1 MGVGSWLSNE
11 LEIVVVVLKSKVHPS
26 RPTFIDTCGNDRHM
40 LCNNNEPLIY
50 DLFPLFLCLKG
61 PKITPQRPVKMVNDT
76 LKPQRMD
83 CSLVTDSDVQ
93 YELQIIKSPDDITTW
108 LRYYWH
114 KETELDQLFVLR
126 RACYRLKRSYKLW
139 VMYLDLR
146 VDVCKRL
153 NSVEHKQEYIK
164 VNDEFEKALELLQK
178 MPLLWVKYL
187 EFLLLQPDVT
197 LIRRKFNEALRT
209 LPLTQH
215 HWIWPL
221 FIQFADEVGG
231 VTGAL
236 IYKRYLTFAPEKL
249 EDVLEKLVE
258 FNDIDGSLEL
268 FTKIINDES
277 FVSQHGK
284 SPLDLWLECLE
295 LLSNV
300 KNPTHKHDTRV
311 ETFIRDGLQKF
322 PDQQGKLYVRLFTY
336 FLKHKD
342 YTRAITIF
350 DEGIHTVLTIRDFTM
365 IYDAYTELLESLVT
379 RSMTTIEML
388 ESAGRDTSQET
399 SLLDFRLGKFER
411 LMDDRPF
418 LIDDVKIRQS
428 PNVVENW
435 IHKASLYQ
443 DLSMILQ
450 TYVQAITKI
459 DPRQAT
465 SGLATLWT
473 KYSQVYEDNG
483 DLDTARTILDKAV
496 NVSYNDVDEL
506 VHVWIHWSELELRQ
520 DDLEMAI
527 KVLEIAT
534 RSRDKTV
541 EFQDRKRTVQERIH
555 KSIKLWSF
563 YLDLVESSGDVQ
575 KTCEVYDTVFELK
588 IATPLTVV
596 NYANFLEDNNRFED
610 AFKVYERGV
619 NIFKYP
625 VVFELWNIYLTKAMK
640 RHLKLERMRD
650 LFDHALIGC
659 PPDMAKTIYILY
671 SKLEEDS
678 GSVQRCVKLLE
689 RSLDVID
696 DKSKPEVFEILL
708 QKTLTHFGAPSTRS
722 IYTRALETL
731 PPTKSINFVLKF
743 AQTEKQL
750 HEYSRVR
757 AILQHGAMLQSPSK
771 SQQLWDW
778 WSQFEVENGDKDTYK
793 DMLRWKRKANDEFS
807 TEFNT
812 ESLGFIKSTDGPKV
826 SSINASEEQPVENP
840 DAIDL
845 DI

>member
-1 MGVGSWLSNE
+1 
-11 LEIVVVVLKSKVHPS
+11 
-26 RPTFIDTCGNDRHM
+26 
-40 LCNNNEPLIY
+40 
-50 DLFPLFLCLKG
+50 
-61 PKITPQRPVKMVNDT
+61 MVNDT

-322 PDQQGKLYVRLFTY
+322 PDQQGKLYVRLATY

-418 LIDDVKIRQS
+418 LLDDVKIRQS

-465 SGLATLWT
+465 S
-473 KYSQVYEDNG
+473 VYEDNG

-520 DDLEMAI
+520 DDLEMA
-527 KVLEIAT
+527 
-534 RSRDKTV
+534 
-541 EFQDRKRTVQERIH
+541 
-555 KSIKLWSF
+555 IKLWSF

-610 AFKVYERGV
+610 AFK
-619 NIFKYP
+619 
-625 VVFELWNIYLTKAMK
+625 

-689 RSLDVID
+689 Q
-696 DKSKPEVFEILL
+696 VFEILL